1 MYLAICL
8 CIYQLSFFLL
18 SWTWEMTP
26 EFRSETFYQGYS
38 EVTKIIFHSP
48 TRRTIWSVSD
58 LYSLPRSALSRL
70 AGESWIDKGK
80 PSGGQ
85 EKGLTDIH
93 QGRNELQWNIC
104 RAWGKYGVKPHF
116 SSCCSPFCVF
126 VWTPLPALLSSILT
140 STTVPL
146 LGYHSCLGLCMLKAL
161 STLRKG
167 VPGGETLQKTSSTR
181 II

>member
-1 MYLAICL
+1 
-8 CIYQLSFFLL
+8 
-18 SWTWEMTP
+18 MTP
-26 EFRSETFYQGYS
+26 EFPSETFYQGCS
-38 EVTKIIFHSP
+38 EVTKIIFLSP
-48 TRRTIWSVSD
+48 TRRMIWSESD

-80 PSGGQ
+80 PSGGR

-93 QGRNELQWNIC
+93 QGRNGLQQNIC
-104 RAWGKYGVKPHF
+104 RAWGKCGIKPQ
-116 SSCCSPFCVF
+116 SA
-126 VWTPLPALLSSILT
+126 TPLFFLLLRLLRVCVDTIICSSKFYHRF
-140 STTVPL
+140 TTVPL

-167 VPGGETLQKTSSTR
+167 GPGGETLQRTSSAR